1 MVVQEG
7 IAKGWIKTTGSRL
20 MNNNKAQS
28 LLSSIAVQCEACN
41 INKYKRYGTIAMNRW
56 YSRTHKLVT

>member
-1 MVVQEG
+1 MVVQDG
-7 IAKGWIKTTGSRL
+7 IDKGWIKTSGSRL

-41 INKYKRYGTIAMNRW
+41 INK
-56 YSRTHKLVT
+56 